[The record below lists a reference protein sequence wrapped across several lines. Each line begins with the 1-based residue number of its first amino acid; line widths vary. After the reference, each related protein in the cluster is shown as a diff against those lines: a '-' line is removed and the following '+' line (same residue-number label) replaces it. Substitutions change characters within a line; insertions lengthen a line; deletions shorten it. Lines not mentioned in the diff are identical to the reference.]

1 MALTARLE
9 NPTPWDVKLD
19 WDRGVK
25 IRIPAFGNVDLG
37 MQQMDDFRD
46 NKPGSEAVQETL
58 HYHGLFLLDSDR
70 PYDNQAVEALRFAR
84 EAKKAQYDAATRNI
98 TDRRAA
104 QGIAPNEEALEET
117 FRMQGL
123 GTLKEKIHTLED
135 QIRKFD
141 EAIGPQRER
150 SIREQLDP
158 KRTIFVMDPP
168 REFPSVAAMNFFLE
182 TDPETKA
189 KHEAFTQRVSADEA
203 IVADGQA
210 GADNV

>member
-19 WDRGVK
+19 WDRGIK

-37 MQQMDDFRD
+37 MQQMDDFRE

-70 PYDNQAVEALRFAR
+70 PYDNQAVEALRYAR
-84 EAKKAQYDAATRNI
+84 EAKKAQHDAATRNI

-123 GTLKEKIHTLED
+123 GTLKEKIATLEN
-135 QIRKFD
+135 QIKALE

-182 TDPETKA
+182 TDPEIKA
-189 KHEAFTQRVSADEA
+189 KHEAFTQRAAAPVEP
-203 IVADGQA
+203 VAT
-210 GADNV
+210 GAE